1 MIFRVSKCWSWRSSA
16 SSLSSSATWVRER
29 TIRGGG
35 GEGMPS
41 EDEDDEEFGA
51 VGEYSGE
58 EDARL
63 GDADLGLGGGL
74 YKGGGDRK

>member
-1 MIFRVSKCWSWRSSA
+1 
-16 SSLSSSATWVRER
+16 
-29 TIRGGG
+29 
-35 GEGMPS
+35 MPS

-63 GDADLGLGGGL
+63 GDSDLGLGGGL